1 MRHRF
6 GFTDPALTAGALGSS
21 CTRCDGAAIDTC
33 VTSILAELDL
43 DGDGT
48 VGALTD
54 GLIVLR
60 FAFGF
65 RGSLLVS
72 GAVGENCTR
81 CDAESIVPL
90 VVPLFA

>member
-21 CTRCDGAAIDTC
+21 CTRCDGAAIDTY